1 MALEFKYILYY
12 VYVNVN
18 LKGRQMDPA
27 AAAKSAPA
35 GSGTDPTYSISQLA
49 REFEVT
55 PRTIRFYEDK
65 GLLSPR
71 RAGTTRIY
79 SGRDRVRL
87 RLVLRGKRL
96 GFSLREIAEII
107 DMYDSEPGE
116 IGQLEYMLQRLQERR
131 SQLQGRRRDIELT
144 LAELDQLESQCRS
157 RLATMCGDHGGRGE
171 ADS

>member
-1 MALEFKYILYY
+1 
-12 VYVNVN
+12 
-18 LKGRQMDPA
+18 MDPA
-27 AAAKSAPA
+27 AAAKPAPA

-65 GLLSPR
+65 GLLRPR

-107 DMYDSEPGE
+107 DMYDTEPGE

-131 SQLQGRRRDIELT
+131 SQLQARRRDIELT

-157 RLATMCGDHGGRGE
+157 RLASMCGNDDGGE
-171 ADS
+171 AGA